1 MEKIFFDGWDNI
13 VRVSVLTVL
22 GYISMIFLLRISGKR
37 TLSKMN
43 AFDMVIT
50 FALGSALATVSLSK
64 KVTLSEG
71 VLAISLLIFMQFI
84 ITWLSVRY
92 KSVKKLITN
101 KPTMLLYKGELLWD
115 EMKKQ
120 RIAKEE
126 IDVSARKHG
135 FSDLSEIDV
144 IVLETTG
151 ELTVIKHVPENMD
164 DSLMPISNF
173 GKEDAFTGTKRKNK
187 NST

>member
-84 ITWLSVRY
+84 I
-92 KSVKKLITN
+92 I
-101 KPTMLLYKGELLWD
+101 LL
-115 EMKKQ
+115 
-120 RIAKEE
+120 
-126 IDVSARKHG
+126 
-135 FSDLSEIDV
+135 
-144 IVLETTG
+144 
-151 ELTVIKHVPENMD
+151 
-164 DSLMPISNF
+164 
-173 GKEDAFTGTKRKNK
+173 KN
-187 NST
+187 NI